1 MSNNQNDRDDL
12 ENEDLDT
19 EQQEQ
24 EQDNGDEE
32 HVKLPKSD
40 YQRMRQTIQ
49 KNNKENE
56 RRRLQAKQL
65 EEQVNAYRELGDLDD
80 LRERLAAFEDRGHDS
95 DDQQQQQKDMISKS
109 EYEKSR
115 KQLLAQIDALKS
127 EKEDAVKTERQKF
140 QTTLVEREAAVA
152 LAKHGGKTRFLL
164 PEVSKSIQVQDN
176 DGRYDFRVVDEDG
189 ELQFND
195 RGEPMSIEEYV
206 LKMREQD
213 DYAFLFEAPQRQGS
227 GIRNQSGDKSGK
239 SNAPRNK
246 KRSEM
251 SRKEKEAYIAKYTY
265 PEYKKLPY

>member
-19 EQQEQ
+19 DKQEQ
-24 EQDNGDEE
+24 EQDDGGDEYI
-32 HVKLPKSD
+32 KLPKSD
-40 YQRMRQTIQ
+40 YQRMKQTIQ

-56 RRRLQAKQL
+56 KRRLQAKQL
-65 EEQVNAYRELGDLDD
+65 EEQVNEYRELGDLDD
-80 LRERLAAFEDRGHDS
+80 LRERLAALEDRGHEGDG
-95 DDQQQQQKDMISKS
+95 QQQKDVISKS

-115 KQLLAQIDALKS
+115 KQLLAQIDALKL
-127 EKEDAVKTERQKF
+127 EKEEAVKTERQKF
-140 QTTLVEREAAVA
+140 QTTLVEREAALA
-152 LAKHGGKTRFLL
+152 LAKHGGKTKFLL
-164 PEVSKSIQVQDN
+164 PEVAKSIQVQDN

-213 DYAFLFEAPQRQGS
+213 DYAFLFDAPQKQGG
-227 GIRNQSGDKSGK
+227 GIRNQGGDKGGK
-239 SNAPRNK
+239 SSAPRNK

-251 SRKEKEAYIAKYTY
+251 SRQEKEAYISKYTY
-265 PEYKKLPY
+265 AEYKKLPY